1 MKYGL
6 YSMRDDLT
14 GFLVPTADSNDS
26 TAMRNFMF
34 AIQKPDSVMNAKP
47 QDFSLYKVGVFDSE
61 IGIIEEDR
69 AGDYPILLCR
79 GDSFVKR
86 DPREEEF

>member
-14 GFLVPTADSNDS
+14 GFLVPTADSNDA
-26 TAMRNFMF
+26 TAMRNFQY

-47 QDFSLYKVGVFDSE
+47 QDFSLYKVGIFDTDD
-61 IGIIEEDR
+61 GCIEFVDEVE
-69 AGDYPILLCR
+69 YPILLCR

-86 DPREEEF
+86 DPREEVF